1 MSLSSVVQTPSR
13 EDAGVRLWHLSIKL
27 GTDVVLLSGRYLLL
41 CRAEREHASHQRA
54 ADDLFGAQ
62 VRPKKM
68 QSSAVRGRGRGRGLK
83 TTGT

>member
-1 MSLSSVVQTPSR
+1 MSICFVVQTSSS
-13 EDAGVRLWHLSIKL
+13 EDAGVRLRHLSMKL
-27 GTDVVLLSGRYLLL
+27 GMYVELQSGRSFLL
-41 CRAEREHASHQRA
+41 CRAEREHALHQRA

-83 TTGT
+83 TRGM